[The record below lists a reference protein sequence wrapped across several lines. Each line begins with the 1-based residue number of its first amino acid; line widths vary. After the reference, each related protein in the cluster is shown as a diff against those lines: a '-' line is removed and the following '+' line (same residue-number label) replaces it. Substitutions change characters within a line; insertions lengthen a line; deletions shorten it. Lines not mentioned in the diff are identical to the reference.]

1 MLNKQLVHQTIGNI
15 CILALITAAIAI
27 SREHDLSAGEWFS
40 PYFAPI
46 IVLIT
51 LSQMGLAAI
60 RWLLFTGQAVTFFDL
75 IKAARFNALCYVAN
89 LLPLPGAIVGRAIFL
104 QQQTNKRF
112 PTFTSIWYSSVN
124 LAACLV
130 LACLFSLVVLN
141 GKYFEFCTSIFTL
154 TLCSQLVIG
163 KRLNISFYSTLKNL
177 SFEIVNVLLQTAKL
191 SAVLLSLNVN
201 AVSAFT
207 MSLLTSASGVVTAIA
222 SFAPGGGIG
231 SQELAAYYSARVL
244 SMEQPEVIIVALVIA
259 RLFTITLNLTIMLTR
274 NIKPTS
280 LMLDGE

>member
-1 MLNKQLVHQTIGNI
+1 MLNRQLVHQIVGNV
-15 CILALITAAIAI
+15 CIVALIAVAIAI
-27 SREHDLSAGEWFS
+27 SHEHGLSVGEWFS
-40 PYFAPI
+40 PYFVPI

-60 RWLLFTGQAVTFFDL
+60 RWLLFIGKPVTFFDL

-89 LLPLPGAIVGRAIFL
+89 LLPLPGALVGRAIFL
-104 QQQTNKRF
+104 QKQTNKKF

-124 LAACLV
+124 VSACLV

-141 GKYFEFCTSIFTL
+141 GKYFELCTSIFTL

-191 SAVLLSLNVN
+191 SALLLSLNVN
-201 AVSAFT
+201 AESAFT
-207 MSLLTSASGVVTAIA
+207 MSLLTSASGIVTAIA
-222 SFAPGGGIG
+222 SFVPGGGIG

-244 SMEQPEVIIVALVIA
+244 SMEQPEVVIIALVIA
-259 RLFTITLNLTIMLTR
+259 RLFTITLNLIVMLTR
-274 NIKPTS
+274 NIKSVS
-280 LMLDGE
+280 LVLDGK